1 MADPKTEANDYPEVR
16 LKLDEGGESNE
27 AEGGETEP
35 DSDDTNEY
43 VDDAIEDH
51 IVSDAIKA
59 LSEDMKVLSETVG
72 NLVAKVNSVAA
83 AQDVMLSNGAVVH
96 EKEDDT
102 PDLDAF
108 GMDGISIDDLDL
120 TL

>member
-1 MADPKTEANDYPEVR
+1 MADPKTEV
-16 LKLDEGGESNE
+16 
-27 AEGGETEP
+27 
-35 DSDDTNEY
+35 DDDPKTDVDDAKEY

-96 EKEDDT
+96 EEEDET

>member
-1 MADPKTEANDYPEVR
+1 MPNLKTDVDDEVKEDASEDAKEDASEAAKEDASE
-16 LKLDEGGESNE
+16 
-27 AEGGETEP
+27 
-35 DSDDTNEY
+35 DDKEY

-96 EKEDDT
+96 EEEDET

-108 GMDGISIDDLDL
+108 GMDGISLDDLDL

>member
-1 MADPKTEANDYPEVR
+1 MADPKTEV
-16 LKLDEGGESNE
+16 
-27 AEGGETEP
+27 
-35 DSDDTNEY
+35 DDDPKTDVDDDPKTDVDDDPKTDVDDAKEY

-96 EKEDDT
+96 EEEDET

>member
-1 MADPKTEANDYPEVR
+1 MADPKTDVDDDPKVEV
-16 LKLDEGGESNE
+16 
-27 AEGGETEP
+27 
-35 DSDDTNEY
+35 DDGPKVEVDDDPKVEVDDAKEY

-59 LSEDMKVLSETVG
+59 LSEDMKILSETVG

-96 EKEDDT
+96 EDDDQKT

>member
-1 MADPKTEANDYPEVR
+1 MADPKTEVDDYPEIR

-27 AEGGETEP
+27 AEEGETKP
-35 DSDDTNEY
+35 DGDDVEDY
-43 VDDAIEDH
+43 DDDAIEDH

-72 NLVAKVNSVAA
+72 NLVAKVNSVAS

-96 EKEDDT
+96 EEDET